1 MPTTVIKYILLSAIN
16 VNIGLEGTKVRK
28 LKNCGGEAHYKGR
41 QE

>member
-1 MPTTVIKYILLSAIN
+1 MPTAVSKYILLSDIN

-28 LKNCGGEAHYKGR
+28 LKNRGSEAHYKGR